1 MCLKHNFVF
10 FFLLSKMKKIE
21 IIKSSREY
29 TEIIN
34 NSKSKKSKYFSIY
47 YRKNNDSNRYGITVP
62 KKTGT
67 AVTRNKIKRRIKNII
82 DNNKKVVHNGYDYV
96 IIIKKGILDLTYK
109 EIENELLKLMSIG
122 DKFETK

>member
-1 MCLKHNFVF
+1 
-10 FFLLSKMKKIE
+10 MKKIE

-96 IIIKKGILDLTYK
+96 IIIKKGILELTYE
-109 EIENELLKLMSIG
+109 EIEKELLKLISVG
-122 DKFETK
+122 DECEK